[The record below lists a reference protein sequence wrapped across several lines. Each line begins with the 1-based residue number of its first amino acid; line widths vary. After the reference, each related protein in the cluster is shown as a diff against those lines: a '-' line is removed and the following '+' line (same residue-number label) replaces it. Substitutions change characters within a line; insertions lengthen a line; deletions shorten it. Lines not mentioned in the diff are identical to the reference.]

1 MIQIVYK
8 RGKGPSTDDPR
19 HHPSLDSPGKS
30 RYFYAFLCQV
40 QFLSV
45 SRFHRPAAGLYSD
58 SSSSI
63 PPRAI
68 RLFEGMKA
76 QPELQTN
83 ARFKSFGCHPPP
95 VGEAEQWINLLDPMV
110 SRAIPFPP
118 IEAQPSEA
126 LPTDPFKA
134 FLRVKRTSD
143 SRSNDSPGT
152 LHQLWIRSQPSPF
165 STQQPLGPFML
176 GVLTSSAPSTPTL
189 QSKTFG

>member
-1 MIQIVYK
+1 
-8 RGKGPSTDDPR
+8 
-19 HHPSLDSPGKS
+19 
-30 RYFYAFLCQV
+30 
-40 QFLSV
+40 
-45 SRFHRPAAGLYSD
+45 
-58 SSSSI
+58 
-63 PPRAI
+63 
-68 RLFEGMKA
+68 
-76 QPELQTN
+76 
-83 ARFKSFGCHPPP
+83 
-95 VGEAEQWINLLDPMV
+95 MV